1 MLFLEPV
8 SKTAMAHYYKHPH
21 VPHTPSQLRFFSHNS
36 KHEAIPDASR
46 QLGVGF
52 TQMAKAAGNVLP

>member
-21 VPHTPSQLRFFSHNS
+21 VPHTPSQWRFFSHNS
-36 KHEAIPDASR
+36 KHEAMPDTSR
-46 QLGVGF
+46 QLGVDF
-52 TQMAKAAGNVLP
+52 THNGKSYR

>member
-21 VPHTPSQLRFFSHNS
+21 VPHTPLLIEVFSHDS
-36 KHEAIPDASR
+36 KHEATPKTGG
-46 QLGVGF
+46 QF
-52 TQMAKAAGNVLP
+52 VLVLLKWQKQ